1 MTAIPKS
8 STPPSAPEGAAT
20 VIRVDKTW
28 VACTP
33 TRGHVG
39 RCTGHP
45 DTWEPPE
52 PDDLGQVFLWL
63 EGPQVWVK
71 ADIEQAQHLA
81 DGIWEEFNRL
91 LDDSYAEFMAE
102 NYYEDGTSWV

>member
-1 MTAIPKS
+1 MTASPKS

-20 VIRVDKTW
+20 VLHVGETW

-33 TRGHVG
+33 TPGYSG
-39 RCTGHP
+39 NYIGHP
-45 DTWEPPE
+45 DSWEPPE
-52 PDDLGQVFLWL
+52 PGDLGQVFLWL
-63 EGPQVWVK
+63 EGPKTWVK
-71 ADIEQAQHLA
+71 ADIEQAQHLV

-102 NYYEDGTSWV
+102 TYEDETSWV